1 MSNYVNRLNDEA
13 FETLFRLFTIAD
25 KENTELDV
33 ENIKRVE
40 IIRKERK
47 VSLKG
52 RINYRQSLG
61 DFVYEVNKNISY
73 ILTDFQAR
81 SINHNAAYNDAITGT
96 YRVFM
101 QTVFGQEYAV
111 YLKKM
116 LKLAEILAQE
126 MKKNG

>member
-13 FETLFRLFTIAD
+13 FKTLFRIFAIAD

-40 IIRKERK
+40 IIREEGK

-52 RINYRQSLG
+52 RINYRCSLWG
-61 DFVYEVNKNISY
+61 LVYEVNKNISY
-73 ILTDFQAR
+73 ILTDFLAR
-81 SINHNAAYNDAITGT
+81 GTKHNAAYNDAITGT

-101 QTVFGQEYAV
+101 QTVFGQEYTEDF
-111 YLKKM
+111 LLNNSGMTK
-116 LKLAEILAQE
+116 E
-126 MKKNG
+126 MKENG

>member
-1 MSNYVNRLNDEA
+1 MSYYVNRLNNEA

-40 IIRKERK
+40 IIRKDGK

-52 RINYRQSLG
+52 RISYRRFLG
-61 DFVYEVNKNISY
+61 DFVYEVNRNIIY
-73 ILTDFQAR
+73 MLTDFQAR
-81 SINHNAAYNDAITGT
+81 GINHNAAYNDAITGI
-96 YRVFM
+96 YWVFM

-111 YLKKM
+111 DLK
-116 LKLAEILAQE
+116 E
-126 MKKNG
+126 MKENG

>member
-13 FETLFRLFTIAD
+13 FEALFRMFAIAD
-25 KENTELDV
+25 KENTKVDV

-40 IIRKERK
+40 IIRKDGK

-52 RINYRQSLG
+52 RISYRRFLG
-61 DFVYEVNKNISY
+61 DFVYEVNRNIIY
-73 ILTDFQAR
+73 ILTDFRAR

-101 QTVFGQEYAV
+101 QTVFGQEYTEDFLLNNSGMTKEV
-111 YLKKM
+111 
-116 LKLAEILAQE
+116 QSD
-126 MKKNG
+126 G

>member
-13 FETLFRLFTIAD
+13 FRALFRMFAIAD

-40 IIRKERK
+40 IIRKEGK

-52 RINYRQSLG
+52 RINYRWSQWG
-61 DFVYEVNKNISY
+61 FVYEVNRNIIY

-81 SINHNAAYNDAITGT
+81 SINHNAAYNDAITGI
-96 YRVFM
+96 YWVFM

-111 YLKKM
+111 DLK
-116 LKLAEILAQE
+116 E
-126 MKKNG
+126 MKEND